1 LSREVGVWLP
11 LNFVDEFPQTPSTG
25 TSARNIA
32 SILQVVSD
40 SMRIARNEPDGG
52 KQKALARLWVR
63 LEDLHD
69 RIFSDESKT
78 VLRYLAIRASIAGF
92 AIHLALI
99 FLARSLAHPHAL
111 IAEAGQNYLAAIST
125 PFNFILFYE
134 VLTLIAALPAATT
147 RSIAN
152 QYEIV
157 SLIFIREVFKDI
169 ASASALFREHQ
180 LTPEALPILVHMGTG
195 FAMFLLVAV
204 FQHVTLG
211 RTRPTGST
219 IPSRGLTQ
227 FISQKKLIAI
237 GLAALL
243 MGMAAYNLGILLI
256 AVFQMLQT
264 GHATPPSTTTFYNDL
279 FTVMIFTDVLILI
292 LSLEVSGR
300 YEMVF
305 RNAAFVVS
313 IILIRFSLTE
323 AYPYGAPIA
332 LLAMVFGIL
341 TLAVF
346 NYHARINEMAGRE
359 LRS

>member
-1 LSREVGVWLP
+1 
-11 LNFVDEFPQTPSTG
+11 
-25 TSARNIA
+25 
-32 SILQVVSD
+32 
-40 SMRIARNEPDGG
+40 MRSARNEPDGG

-69 RIFSDESKT
+69 HIFSDESKT
-78 VLRYLAIRASIAGF
+78 ALKYMAIRVSIAGF

-99 FLARSLAHPHAL
+99 FLARSLAHPPVLLANV
-111 IAEAGQNYLAAIST
+111 GQNYLAAIST

-134 VLTLIAALPAATT
+134 VLTLIAAVPAATT

-169 ASASALFREHQ
+169 ASASALFSEHR
-180 LTPEALPILVHMGTG
+180 LTPEALPILGDMGTG
-195 FAMFLLVAV
+195 IAMFFLVVV
-204 FQHVTLG
+204 FQHIALQ
-211 RTRPTGST
+211 RTRHTKST
-219 IPSRGLTQ
+219 VPSSGLKQ
-227 FISQKKLIAI
+227 FIAQKKVIAI

-243 MGMAAYNLGILLI
+243 LGMAAYNLAIFFI
-256 AVFQMLQT
+256 AVFHMLQT
-264 GHATPPSTTTFYNDL
+264 GQAAVPPANTFYNDL

-305 RNAAFVVS
+305 RNAAFVAS

-323 AYPYGAPIA
+323 GYPYGAPVA

-346 NYHARINEMAGRE
+346 NYHARIDEMGGG
-359 LRS
+359 